1 MKTDRSTG
9 LAKVL
14 KLALG
19 PCLALAFSLSASAQ
33 SRDEDLENVMLSQ
46 DAWCADD
53 GEGRAYRISFNED
66 GSGTFNGEESEWFT
80 GYQKLVYIDYPS
92 APFPGRVSA
101 TVNLI
106 SYTDMIWT
114 WRRDGVVSRF
124 TPCQ

>member
-1 MKTDRSTG
+1 MNRDRSTG
-9 LAKVL
+9 LFRL
-14 KLALG
+14 LILALG
-19 PCLALAFSLSASAQ
+19 PCLALAFASSAGAQ
-33 SRDEDLENVMLSQ
+33 SRDEDLEAVMLSQ

-53 GEGRAYRISFNED
+53 GEGRVYRLSFNED

-80 GYQKLVYIDYPS
+80 GYSKLVYIDYPS
-92 APFPGRVSA
+92 APFPGQVTA

-114 WRRDGVVSRF
+114 WRRDGRVSRF